1 MLDVANRLF
10 LVRLLHEFLELPGKL
25 RVLSGAAVLLLIT
38 QLVYLL
44 VDVLYALEV
53 FPAPTPMS
61 TVLRALDSS
70 LLSPLYLLCTIMC
83 LIAMYRV
90 LEYKQFQILRFIQA
104 VDANSVVVR
113 LSGSGEIKE
122 ANSAFCQLMGIS
134 ETLVTGLE
142 HRYFV
147 PARVSESESYS
158 LFWDMLREGVPHQ
171 GTYERITTAGD
182 SIWVAGSYM
191 PLRSKD
197 GSVYEVIKVATDVT
211 KQIQLQIELQTKN
224 AYLEHAAK
232 ILRHD
237 MHSGINTY
245 MPRGI
250 TSLERRLS
258 ECECGAKV
266 EMPLRLIKEGLV
278 HTQKVYEGVRE
289 FTNLVRPNASLK
301 MRDVEIKPLIEEYLD
316 STAYRKQVIIS
327 EFPKSL
333 MVNGPLFCTA
343 IDNLIRNGLKY
354 NDAHTKLIQIYPIGD
369 NTIAIADNG
378 RGMTQR
384 EFEQYSKPYVRRQGQ
399 IETGSGLGLNICI
412 AILREHKFSVTCEKL
427 DIGTLIRIGI

>member
-1 MLDVANRLF
+1 
-10 LVRLLHEFLELPGKL
+10 
-25 RVLSGAAVLLLIT
+25 
-38 QLVYLL
+38 
-44 VDVLYALEV
+44 
-53 FPAPTPMS
+53 
-61 TVLRALDSS
+61 
-70 LLSPLYLLCTIMC
+70 MC

-113 LSGSGEIKE
+113 LSSSGEIKE

-134 ETLVTGLE
+134 ETLITGLE

-147 PARVSESESYS
+147 PDRVSESASYS

-171 GTYERITTAGD
+171 GTYERVTTAGD
-182 SIWVAGSYM
+182 SVWVAGSYM

-258 ECECGAKV
+258 ECGCAAKV
-266 EMPLRLIKEGLV
+266 EMPLKLIKEGLG

-289 FTNLVRPNASLK
+289 FTNLVRPDASLK

-316 STAYRKQVIIS
+316 STAYRRQVVIS

-354 NDAHTKLIQIYPIGD
+354 NDAHTKLVRIHPIGD
-369 NTIAIADNG
+369 NTIAIVDNG

-399 IETGSGLGLNICI
+399 IEAGSGLGLNICI

-427 DIGTLIRIGI
+427 DVGTLIRIGI